1 MLSLLVEQDVS
12 QKFVL
17 LCFNI
22 EHIQW
27 TNTDLPHNC
36 SGIMSSL
43 HFVFLKKK
51 KKKRAELLILTMIK
65 IIKNDLEVPW
75 NHICR
80 VKQKLSLFSFL
91 RSVFTRTVVPFV
103 CMFMKPEILATG
115 T

>member
-51 KKKRAELLILTMIK
+51 KKKGRVSYSNND
-65 IIKNDLEVPW
+65 KNNQKWSRSALEPY
-75 NHICR
+75 
-80 VKQKLSLFSFL
+80 L
-91 RSVFTRTVVPFV
+91 
-103 CMFMKPEILATG
+103 
-115 T
+115 